1 MPAPLRLPDALT
13 STPSAARRAP
23 AARPAWMPRVRRTAA
38 ERAAR
43 LRLPACGA
51 EQEIVDAVRG
61 ADVVVLSGA
70 TGSGKSTQVPQFL
83 LDAKL
88 CAPQDGRRLCV
99 TQPRRVAV
107 LTVSERVA
115 AERGVDIG
123 GEVGYAMRFERKA
136 SKKTAAVFATDGL
149 VVREML
155 GDGEVTLV
163 AYEQPV
169 IHRKRRQLNASVAHN
184 LEGVLLPELE
194 GRIDYVSPTPAEI
207 KKHATGKGN
216 ASKALMVEAACERWG
231 IEVSDDNEADA
242 LCVLAWTL
250 DEIGEGPRA

>member
-1 MPAPLRLPDALT
+1 MEITAASFTNEAFANLQSRRPRVAKDPSLPVL
-13 STPSAARRAP
+13 AARDEVLA
-23 AARPAWMPRVRRTAA
+23 
-38 ERAAR
+38 
-43 LRLPACGA
+43 
-51 EQEIVDAVRG
+51 AVRG
-61 ADVVVLSGA
+61 HSTVLVVGE

-155 GDGEVTLV
+155 GD
-163 AYEQPV
+163 EQLQ
-169 IHRKRRQLNASVAHN
+169 RY
-184 LEGVLLPELE
+184 GVLIVDEAHERSVHTDVLLGLAKRTQSQRPLKL
-194 GRIDYVSPTPAEI
+194 I
-207 KKHATGKGN
+207 
-216 ASKALMVEAACERWG
+216 LMSA
-231 IEVSDDNEADA
+231 
-242 LCVLAWTL
+242 TL
-250 DEIGEGPRA
+250 DIASLQNYFDDCAVVKVLSLIHI